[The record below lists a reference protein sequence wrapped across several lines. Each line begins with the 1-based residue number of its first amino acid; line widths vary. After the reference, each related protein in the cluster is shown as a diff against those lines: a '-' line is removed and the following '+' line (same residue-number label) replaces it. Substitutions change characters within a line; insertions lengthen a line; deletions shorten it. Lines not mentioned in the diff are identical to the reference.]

1 MHLNK
6 QIFVW
11 SGCRLLNIGGKSIKF
26 RYIIVPLI
34 LSSICFITIYSN
46 DLTIYYG
53 NYDEII
59 SDSFTDY
66 MAIKEN
72 VSYLYT
78 EDYIDINIQA
88 QLQLDEYSHIGFMS
102 STIEINHTE
111 TFPVTVIW
119 APEEFYNNQ
128 CNLSIEEN
136 GFLIDSSLRD
146 KNLNISQLLLTSF
159 QFEGS
164 LNVNGTLL
172 FQGFVPLSKIAQTK
186 ILEAFFYKY
195 IDGNCMFINDE
206 TFDNLFG
213 GYFSQIE
220 TQEAFIFKF
229 KRSQI
234 YNQPIENIIT
244 YLATEEEKIHYIFE
258 VDAEDIN
265 NNRIIIQY
273 SLKGQLELFNSN
285 FQEVKVFQRI
295 SLYLLISIIV
305 ILSLVFTSQGYLNSQ
320 KNKIALFKMRGGKD
334 YQISLTFVSTEI
346 KAIGIVFF
354 LSYIY
359 SLIYLR
365 ITVPLF
371 LRFGLNYAKLAGTVL
386 AFVVLSG
393 SFQLFLLI
401 QKTRRTINEAN
412 IDSTLFRKLYNIA
425 KEIFILLIPIAFATL
440 FFISIYLLLFGNE
453 NDINYWLFGIFC
465 AVLLIFSL
473 LLNKHRILKI
483 GTLVNLLFAKFYSVF
498 KYTKN
503 LSRKVLI
510 KEKGIAKLLV
520 IYVMVIS
527 LFFSVLDS
535 FAAFN
540 IRNEAYNEIGDLTIV
555 YPITSSSDVYNNLS
569 TYVDSSIDFYHT
581 YFKTEYISET
591 NTQGIISQKLD
602 GFIINQSKI
611 QSLFDSQQYKEEYS
625 GERNIENIEQEF
637 ENKSNS
643 VIISKGLSELIDK
656 RIGNYLFYTHTSTGS
671 LRYTKEIIDVVDI
684 IPTFS
689 WLSFYYYTNP
699 SSSSSPE
706 NPNYILLNSNT
717 SDVSSYEFVE
727 TLSILF
733 LKNNTTKEQF
743 TSLIN
748 SLNSEFHYDI
758 SVIDFGHTK
767 FVTEFV
773 DVFLR
778 PEQLITIIVILSILL
793 SYYIFEYCRQ
803 IFNDQ
808 LNGFSVFFARGTSI
822 KQGIS
827 FALVPL
833 LLFLYSLMI
842 FGNLFGWIFTAVLAS
857 NFQPYD
863 YLKIGV
869 SVFPYSLLVLFL
881 QFIYLTIITSISGF
895 IHFRKLKK
903 ALPTIKETNNPLFE
917 LEEQK

>member
-1 MHLNK
+1 
-6 QIFVW
+6 
-11 SGCRLLNIGGKSIKF
+11 LLNIGDKSIKF
-26 RYIIVPLI
+26 RYLIVPLI

-146 KNLNISQLLLTSF
+146 KNLNISQLLFTSF

-164 LNVNGTLL
+164 LNVNNTLL
-172 FQGFVPLSKIAQTK
+172 FQGFVPLSKIAQMK

-285 FQEVKVFQRI
+285 FQEVRVFQRI

-320 KNKIALFKMRGGKD
+320 KNRIALFKMRGGKD

-346 KAIGIVFF
+346 KAIGIVFI

-365 ITVPLF
+365 ITEPLF

-425 KEIFILLIPIAFATL
+425 KEIFILLIPVALATL

-535 FAAFN
+535 FATFN

-555 YPITSSSDVYNNLS
+555 YPIASSNDVYNQLS
-569 TYVDSSIDFYHT
+569 DYVDSSIDFYHT
-581 YFKTEYISET
+581 YFRTEVISLT
-591 NTQGIISQKLD
+591 DTQGTFSYSLD

-611 QSLFDSQQYKEEYS
+611 QNLFDSQQYKEEYS
-625 GERNIENIEQEF
+625 GEKNIEDIKQEF
-637 ENKSNS
+637 ENKTNS
-643 VIISKGLSELIDK
+643 VIIPKGLSELINK
-656 RIGNYLFYTHTSTGS
+656 STGNYFSYTHSSTGN
-671 LRYTKEIIDVVDI
+671 LKYTKEIIDVVDI

-689 WLSFYYYTNP
+689 WLSFYYFTL
-699 SSSSSPE
+699 SPE
-706 NPNYILLNSNT
+706 NPYYVLLNGNN
-717 SDVSSYEFVE
+717 SDVSSYESVD

-733 LKNNTTKEQF
+733 LKNGTTKEQF
-743 TSLIN
+743 ISLIN
-748 SLNSEFHYDI
+748 SWNSEYHYDI

-767 FVTEFV
+767 LVDTDYS

-778 PEQLITIIVILSILL
+778 SEQLITIIIILSILL

-803 IFNDQ
+803 VFNEQ
-808 LNGFSVFFARGTSI
+808 LDGFSVFFARGISI
-822 KQGIS
+822 KQGIF

-833 LLFLYSLMI
+833 LLFLYFLMV
-842 FGNLFGWIFTAVLAS
+842 FGNLFGWIFTSILS
-857 NFQPYD
+857 YNFQPYD
-863 YLKIGV
+863 YLKIRI
-869 SVFPYSLLVLFL
+869 SVFPYSLLALLL
-881 QFIYLTIITSISGF
+881 QFVYLTTITSISGF

-903 ALPTIKETNNPLFE
+903 ALPAIQEFDNPLFE